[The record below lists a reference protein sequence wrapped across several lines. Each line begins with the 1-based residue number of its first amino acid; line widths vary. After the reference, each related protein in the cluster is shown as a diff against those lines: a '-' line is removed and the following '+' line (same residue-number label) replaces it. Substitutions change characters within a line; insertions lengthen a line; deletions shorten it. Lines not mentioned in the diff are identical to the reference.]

1 MTITRWAPLRDFVT
15 LRDAMDKAFEEGF
28 LPPKLFMPENGGM
41 MPIDLFETPEHFT
54 LKTMLPGIPAE
65 KVDIEATTAQVTIK
79 GEHKEDAKVTEGARV
94 REELR
99 YGKYERTVVLPAEID
114 PDKVE
119 AVYENGLLTLVLP
132 KAEVVKPKT
141 VKIKTSK

>member
-1 MTITRWAPLRDFVT
+1 MTITRWAPLRDLVT
-15 LRDAMDKAFEEGF
+15 IRDAMDKAFEETF
-28 LPPKLFMPENGGM
+28 LPPKAFGTEDAWAMPV
-41 MPIDLFETPEHFT
+41 DLFETPEHFT

-119 AVYENGLLTLVLP
+119 AVYENGLLTLMLP